1 MIALSE
7 TSRPAVGTTR
17 PHIQWVLPFSPVVKR
32 PVCAAGRSP
41 FFSVEFKN
49 EWSSTSAPTI
59 LYVDRTTLPFPH
71 TFKPTHDRAACRR
84 NTG

>member
-41 FFSVEFKN
+41 FF
-49 EWSSTSAPTI
+49 
-59 LYVDRTTLPFPH
+59 
-71 TFKPTHDRAACRR
+71 
-84 NTG
+84 